1 MRDYFSDRD
10 KSLPNLNKIQID
22 FLEYFFL
29 TNERILI
36 IISCENGPE
45 DNYDPNF
52 EPNPI
57 TKEDVKELQD
67 ARCKGRPEAKCVVN
81 L

>member
-29 TNERILI
+29 TNEHILI
-36 IISCENGPE
+36 IISCQYDPF
-45 DNYDPNF
+45 DNYNSDF
-52 EPNPI
+52 KSNPI

-67 ARCKGRPEAKCVVN
+67 ALCKGRPEAKCVVN